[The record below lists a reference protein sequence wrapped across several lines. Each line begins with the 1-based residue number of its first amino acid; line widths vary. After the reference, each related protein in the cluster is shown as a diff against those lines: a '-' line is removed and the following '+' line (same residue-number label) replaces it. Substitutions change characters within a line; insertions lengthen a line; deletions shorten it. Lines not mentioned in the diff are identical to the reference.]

1 MEEATEYLIHDFFDR
16 NFHNFFHD
24 SVLVNYFDFFLHYHP
39 FHRKLH
45 TLVHRHTLIYIERE
59 SVCVYPAEL
68 LK

>member
-39 FHRKLH
+39 FHRNLH
-45 TLVHRHTLIYIERE
+45 MLVYIHNLIYI
-59 SVCVYPAEL
+59 
-68 LK
+68 